1 MKNLKMST
9 SIIPLIS
16 MIVWSISASA
26 LTSEIS
32 TINVVRNGKAEH
44 AVITSQSYFT
54 KNGTLNIHGPGEYVS
69 SGYALKPGMPFAVS
83 AKIALKLH
91 GTAAA
96 LTING
101 NNIGF
106 DGRDYKIFYEGAD
119 LSDGQLHYLPESPIR
134 SDIPFKLEAKYDGR
148 ILSLKIDGKQVL
160 SEELILNRK
169 AVISLRPH
177 RANLKIYEFSVSGQ
191 PDSPVSIPDI
201 LEKSPPRGPT
211 VRVCSVEHDAAI
223 TFPLHGNWCAYL
235 EKSAGML
242 AVSNVKNGITI
253 TVPAKK
259 LREAYSRSRGRYNLK
274 SVKIILKEDTRKL
287 TKRLLCYDPDKIH
300 GFRAAS
306 VKMIGGTPSVSV
318 GGRDDGILRGYL
330 AVLHHR
336 YRKSDG
342 RKFNRAGIKES
353 NICLIPRLFY
363 SRGKFNHQAFF
374 DYIETQAIRII
385 RDNPDNTI
393 SLRWNLYI
401 SKDWGREHPEELIV
415 TDPKT
420 SHFRHPRNVQASY
433 ASELWRKHNLE
444 IIDKTLNKIKHSPI
458 ADRLVCVRV
467 GYGNCGEW
475 NNFGYHEKVFPDLSP
490 PMQKA
495 FAVWLTKKYKTDAR
509 LQEAW
514 GQNSVFLKSQY
525 LVPGKNARITGS
537 NNIFRTLPNG
547 KQVADFYEFWQ
558 GYTVSTIEVF
568 ARKIK
573 EISDNKLLV
582 GAFYGYF
589 IGHLSN
595 APYHFQDSGHYALG
609 AFLRS
614 PYLDFAS
621 GPYPYYSRRINAAVN
636 SAFSSYKLHNKF
648 WYSENDQA
656 THVSGDKFKRYGA
669 ARTIEEAIGLA
680 KRNFMQNLAKGCS
693 YYYFDFVLGW
703 FKDEK
708 LMRTI
713 KQLKAIDKFALN
725 NGRESIAE
733 VAVLLDEKVV
743 PVISNESAP
752 AMKILR
758 RMLGQSLDTAGA
770 PWDCYLLSDLENIDF
785 SQYKLVILANAYK
798 LDPVRRASIKKI
810 LYNNDRAILFLYI
823 PGCIDRYGKI
833 NFNVAKELC
842 GMDFSL
848 LTGVKKFNFQ
858 PVLTASGPGAKRIQM
873 FKNKKA
879 AIAMKQYKGY
889 KLLFATSPGL
899 DEISLSNKIY
909 ANTSVHRY
917 IEPGDVFLA
926 SGKIL
931 SVYSRKGGRKKVSLP
946 RKVEVVYDFFSGRVI
961 ASDCQDFYLDMP
973 TRPSCYI
980 LYAGPRNKIKDS
992 MGRLKD

>member
-1 MKNLKMST
+1 MPT
-9 SIIPLIS
+9 SIISLIS
-16 MIVWSISASA
+16 MIVWSVSASA
-26 LTSEIS
+26 LRSEIS
-32 TINVVRNGKAEH
+32 TINVVQNGKAEH
-44 AVITSQSYFT
+44 VVITSQSYFT
-54 KNGTLNIHGPGEYVS
+54 KNGALNIHGPGEYVS
-69 SGYALKPGMPFAVS
+69 SGYALKPGMPFTVS

-106 DGRDYKIFYEGAD
+106 DGRGYKIFYEGAD
-119 LSDGQLHYLPESPIR
+119 LDDGQLHYLPESPIK
-134 SDIPFKLEAKYDGR
+134 SDIPFILEAKYDGR
-148 ILSLKIDGKQVL
+148 ILSLKINGKQVL
-160 SEELILNRK
+160 SEKLILKRK

-177 RANLKIYEFSVSGQ
+177 RANLKIYAFSVSGQ
-191 PDSPVSIPDI
+191 PDSAVSIPDI
-201 LEKSPPRGPT
+201 LEKSPPRGPS
-211 VRVCSVEHDAAI
+211 VRAYPVGRDAEV
-223 TFPLHGNWCAYL
+223 TFPLHGDWHAYL
-235 EKSAGML
+235 EKSPGNLKVFKM
-242 AVSNVKNGITI
+242 KNGIRI
-253 TVPAKK
+253 IIPAKK
-259 LREAYSRSRGRYNLK
+259 LREAYSKSSGQYNLK
-274 SVKIILKEDTRKL
+274 SVKIILKEHTRKF
-287 TKRLLCYDPDKIH
+287 TRNLLCYDPGKQH

-306 VKMIGGTPSVSV
+306 VKMIGGAPSVSV

-342 RKFNRAGIKES
+342 QKFNRAGIKES
-353 NICLIPRLFY
+353 NICLVPRLFY

-374 DYIETQAIRII
+374 DYIEAQALRII
-385 RDNPDNTI
+385 SDNPDNTI

-444 IIDKTLNKIKHSPI
+444 IIDKALNKIKHSPI
-458 ADRLVCVRV
+458 ADRLVCIRV

-475 NNFGYHEKVFPDLSP
+475 NNFGYHEKVFPDLSL
-490 PMQKA
+490 PMQNA
-495 FAVWLTKKYKTDAR
+495 FAAWLTKKYKTDAR
-509 LQEAW
+509 LREAW
-514 GQNSVFLKSQY
+514 GRDSVSLKSQD
-525 LVPGKNARITGS
+525 LVPGKAARVTGS
-537 NNIFRTLPNG
+537 NNVFRSFPKG
-547 KQVADFYEFWQ
+547 KQAADFYEFWQ
-558 GYTVSTIEVF
+558 GYTVSTIELF

-573 EISDNKLLV
+573 EISDDKLLV

-609 AFLRS
+609 TFLRS

-621 GPYPYYSRRINAAVN
+621 GPYPYYSRRTNAAVN
-636 SAFSSYKLHNKF
+636 SVFSSFKLHNKF

-656 THVSGDKFKRYGA
+656 THRSGDKFKRYGA
-669 ARTIEEAIGLA
+669 AETIDEAIDLA
-680 KRNFMQNLAKGCS
+680 KRNFMQNLAKGSS

-708 LMRTI
+708 LMQAI

-743 PVISNESAP
+743 PQISNESAP

-758 RMLGQSLDTAGA
+758 RMLGQSLDSAGA
-770 PWDCYLLSDLENIDF
+770 PWDCYLLSDLESIDF
-785 SQYKLVILANAYK
+785 SQYKLVILANSYGLNPA
-798 LDPVRRASIKKI
+798 RRASIKKI
-810 LYNNDRAILFLYI
+810 LYNNDRAILFLYV
-823 PGCIDRYGKI
+823 PGCIDRRGELD
-833 NFNVAKELC
+833 FNAAKELC

-889 KLLFATSPGL
+889 KLFFASAPGL

-926 SGKIL
+926 CGNIL
-931 SVYSRKGGRKKVSLP
+931 SLYSRKGGRKKVSLP
-946 RKVEVVYDFFSGRVI
+946 RKVEVVYDFFSGKVI
-961 ASDCQDFYLDMP
+961 ASDCQDFSLDMP
-973 TRPSCYI
+973 NRTSCYI

-992 MGRLKD
+992 MDKLKN